1 MIWRLIKIRVGPDP
15 VQLLFLIISLGGYG
29 LIKYLLA
36 TNVLTRKQAN
46 SKIIIEYGESGAPV
60 NLLSMLSR
68 MQVRNPASLC
78 KSRDVL
84 SGTLGFYII
93 KFCVSL
99 KLKLIRFIQFSTV
112 LGSLPLKSRTRVNIE
127 NTFGLCPHQHPHQNA
142 KMFHPSA
149 FHFLKHF

>member
-84 SGTLGFYII
+84 SGTLGFFSLFL
-93 KFCVSL
+93 KF
-99 KLKLIRFIQFSTV
+99 IRF
-112 LGSLPLKSRTRVNIE
+112 
-127 NTFGLCPHQHPHQNA
+127 
-142 KMFHPSA
+142 M
-149 FHFLKHF
+149 